1 MMIKWKSI
9 NKEINSF
16 LKISKS
22 HLFLFFNLFV
32 ILILSSNAEADEND
46 LASEI
51 VIGKEWYNR
60 EHNFA
65 WEVNGTYNATY
76 NATLYIW
83 YIFEP
88 EDNLNAGWILYQ
100 NISITYDNQNITITY
115 DNQTNINVTKGN
127 FNFDFPNGTGSYI
140 LESNFHIDN
149 GTSELGE
156 GIDNFTGDPLNFD
169 NIYPYILSKSFH
181 LELKGEIDYDPILW
195 EEGTEVNYSLFK
207 SLKLNYSFSD
217 VHSGVNASLILYSE
231 DNSAWKYY
239 NENSGGIKL
248 DFSPIYIQVGII
260 DNAGNIEILFENPI
274 HVVNLPIIDDSPID
288 EKNRISIDEEDGN
301 NNLIFIVLIIMGVA
315 FVFYK
320 NEQGKS
326 ANKEKNIIASERTAC
341 PNCSV
346 LVPQGSTNCTFCG
359 EVWGKSENI
368 ALTNP
373 FSQSEENVEK
383 EIIPRTG
390 EILIGTD
397 IDRWKIDVGA
407 RSCVGGRKNNEDSMS
422 WNTFLRITDNVP
434 HSIKLGIVADGVGGH
449 NKGEIASSMLISTFN
464 QVVSEAV
471 NDPFHTKLFS
481 TKEHKDILE
490 KAYHSANKNIFEKA
504 QKEDYGGMATTAVS
518 IYMWE
523 DSNENNGF
531 LIGNV
536 GDSRGYLINKKEIK
550 QVTKDDSEVQ
560 KLLDE
565 GEISQEDAKNHPRK
579 NVITQAIGNKDK
591 ITPRIETY
599 DLQKSDFDYILLC
612 SDGISDKMNEK
623 ELHKIINQF
632 ENPQDAC
639 DRIVKIIN
647 RTNTNHDNNSLI
659 LIKFPN
665 LFMGGN

>member
-1 MMIKWKSI
+1 MMIKWKQI
-9 NKEINSF
+9 NKEITSF
-16 LKISKS
+16 LYISKS
-22 HLFLFFNLFV
+22 HLFLFLNLFV
-32 ILILSSNAEADEND
+32 ILILSSNAEADENN
-46 LASEI
+46 LSSEI
-51 VIGKEWYNR
+51 EINSEWYNSK
-60 EHNFA
+60 HNFA
-65 WEVNGTYNATY
+65 WEINGNYNGT
-76 NATLYIW
+76 LDIW

-88 EDNLNAGWILYQ
+88 EDNLNTDWILYQ
-100 NISITYDNQNITITY
+100 NISITYDNQS
-115 DNQTNINVTKGN
+115 NINVTKGN
-127 FNFDFPNGTGSYI
+127 FDFAFPNGTGSYI
-140 LESNFHIDN
+140 LESNFHTDN

-169 NIYPYILSKSFH
+169 NIRPSILFKSFH
-181 LELKGEIDYDPILW
+181 LELKSEINYNSILW
-195 EEGTEVNYSLFK
+195 EEGTKINYSLFEN
-207 SLKLNYSFSD
+207 LKLNYSFYDSD
-217 VHSGVNASLILYSE
+217 SGVNNSFIIYSE
-231 DNSAWKYY
+231 DNITWEYYDGDSA
-239 NENSGGIKL
+239 GIKL
-248 DFSPIYIQVGII
+248 DFSPINIRVGII
-260 DNAGNIEILFENPI
+260 DKAGNTFYYEENPI
-274 HVVNLPIIDDSPID
+274 NVVNLPIDD
-288 EKNRISIDEEDGN
+288 ENKISIDEEDSN
-301 NNLIFIVLIIMGVA
+301 NNLIFVVLIIMGVA
-315 FVFYK
+315 FAFYK

-326 ANKEKNIIASERTAC
+326 VNKEKNIITSERTEC

-359 EVWGKSENI
+359 EVWGKGENI
-368 ALTNP
+368 ALANP
-373 FSQSEENVEK
+373 FSESEENVKK

-560 KLLDE
+560 KLLDD
-565 GEISQEDAKNHPRK
+565 GEISQEEAKNHPRK
-579 NVITQAIGNKDK
+579 NVITQAIGNKEK

-599 DLQKSDFDYILLC
+599 DLQKCDFDYILLC

-665 LFMGGN
+665 LFIGDK

>member
-1 MMIKWKSI
+1 MMIKWKPI
-9 NKEINSF
+9 NKEIISF

-22 HLFLFFNLFV
+22 HLFLFLNLFV
-32 ILILSSNAEADEND
+32 ILILSSNAEADENN
-46 LASEI
+46 LSSEI
-51 VIGKEWYNR
+51 VIDKEWYNR

-76 NATLYIW
+76 NGTLYIW

-88 EDNLNAGWILYQ
+88 EDNLNASWILYQ

-156 GIDNFTGDPLNFD
+156 GIDNFTGNLLNFD
-169 NIYPYILSKSFH
+169 NIYPSILSKSFH
-181 LELKGEIDYDPILW
+181 LELKDEIDYDPILW
-195 EEGTEVNYSLFK
+195 EEGAVVNYSLFK
-207 SLKLNYSFSD
+207 NLKLNYTFSD
-217 VHSGVNASLILYSE
+217 IHSGVNASLILYSE

-239 NENSGGIKL
+239 DENSEGIKL

-288 EKNRISIDEEDGN
+288 EKNRISIDEEDEN

-315 FVFYK
+315 FAFYK
-320 NEQGKS
+320 NEQAKS
-326 ANKEKNIIASERTAC
+326 VNKEKNIITSERTAC
-341 PNCSV
+341 PKCSV

-359 EVWGKSENI
+359 EVWGKDENI
-368 ALTNP
+368 AFTNP
-373 FSQSEENVEK
+373 FSQAEENEKK

-390 EILIGTD
+390 EILIGTNV
-397 IDRWKIDVGA
+397 DRWKIDVGA
-407 RSCVGGRKNNEDSMS
+407 RSCVGGRKNNEDSIS

-471 NDPFHTKLFS
+471 NNPFHTKLFT

-490 KAYHSANKNIFEKA
+490 KAYHAANKNIFEKA
-504 QKEDYGGMATTAVS
+504 QKKDYGGMATTAVS
-518 IYMWE
+518 IYVWE

-536 GDSRGYLINKKEIK
+536 GDSRGYLINKKKIE

-579 NVITQAIGNKDK
+579 NVITQAIGNKEE
-591 ITPRIETY
+591 ITPKIETY
-599 DLQKSDFDYILLC
+599 DLQKCDFDYILLC

-647 RTNTNHDNNSLI
+647 RTNTNHDNNSII

-665 LFMGGN
+665 LFIGDK